1 MSKHSPGPWEI
12 EPWVKRGT
20 PYDVI
25 TNGVNMICEL
35 HPLYPPNPACDAA
48 NAALLV
54 AAPAL
59 LKALADLVNVI
70 NLDSDQEYFI
80 CSEASDI
87 VDAAR
92 QLVFNLEVNT

>member
-1 MSKHSPGPWEI
+1 
-12 EPWVKRGT
+12 
-20 PYDVI
+20 
-25 TNGVNMICEL
+25 MICEL

-54 AAPAL
+54 SAPAL
-59 LKALADLVNVI
+59 LKALADLVNAI

-80 CSEASDI
+80 CSVASDV
-87 VDAAR
+87 VDVAR